1 MKIIEKNTF
10 NSMKKNLSNIKKM
23 QKSLI
28 KLNTEKDRIKNLL
41 IFFVLKYLVRVT
53 IIQVY
58 KCNFSLLINFINNI
72 KYDFSLV

>member
-10 NSMKKNLSNIKKM
+10 NSMKKNLSNIKNM

-58 KCNFSLLINFINNI
+58 KCNFSLLINF
-72 KYDFSLV
+72 Y